1 MRVLNDGIILTLA
14 SNARLVMQVSGGG
27 NILFFYMYSIITLS
41 SDENS
46 QISRLNLTLIK
57 HLVSRPRSY

>member
-1 MRVLNDGIILTLA
+1 MRRLNDEIILTLA

-27 NILFFYMYSIITLS
+27 NILFFYMSSIPR
-41 SDENS
+41 DENG
-46 QISRLNLTLIK
+46 QILGLNLELIK